1 MTYNYSDE
9 LFSDYHKDAY
19 GFRPAGKELSDWL
32 SLTPAQKDVRWR
44 ELGDLVDDNSKLRIK
59 MEEADVERLKADIE
73 QHISLGAKDRT
84 EALLIMTKNEDFQ
97 TGQCVEAWVWEK
109 GVLFTPYGKELVQEL
124 CKIVTYN

>member
-1 MTYNYSDE
+1 MTYIYSNDG
-9 LFSDYHKDAY
+9 FSDFHKEAY
-19 GFRPAGKELSDWL
+19 GFRPDNRQLGDWFN
-32 SLTPAQKDVRWR
+32 LTPAQKDIRWK
-44 ELGDLVDDNSKLRIK
+44 ELQEMVNDN
-59 MEEADVERLKADIE
+59 EEVSINVQEACLERLKADIE

-97 TGQCVEAWVWEK
+97 TGQCVEAWVWGK